1 MEYLGLK
8 FEILDQVYE
17 PCDDSFLFAENL
29 EINKGDFVLEVGTG
43 CGLLSIIAAAR
54 GAHVISI
61 DISPIAIKCALKN
74 SRLNKVENRINFLVG
89 NLLNPLIPYCF
100 DVIIF
105 NPPYLPGTCDKSDLL
120 AKSWSGGEKGNEIIL
135 EFLEMVDNYVHLKSR
150 ILIIISS
157 LSRPKEIFET
167 IKNKSM
173 EFKILKEEKYFFEK
187 IMLIEIKK
195 NQEVLI

>member
-1 MEYLGLK
+1 
-8 FEILDQVYE
+8 
-17 PCDDSFLFAENL
+17 
-29 EINKGDFVLEVGTG
+29 
-43 CGLLSIIAAAR
+43 
-54 GAHVISI
+54 
-61 DISPIAIKCALKN
+61 
-74 SRLNKVENRINFLVG
+74 
-89 NLLNPLIPYCF
+89 
-100 DVIIF
+100 
-105 NPPYLPGTCDKSDLL
+105 
-120 AKSWSGGEKGNEIIL
+120 
-135 EFLEMVDNYVHLKSR
+135 MVDNYVHLKSR